1 MPCNVGSS
9 KLDYK
14 VVKSSPYWFSMVVSN
29 HPVPIT
35 DAQVKWGGGSGGNS
49 TGGGGGWIPLKRV
62 FNNQWAY
69 YSEKGPASWPMDIKV
84 TSVTGETVTDK
95 VTNQAGNT
103 GTVNFK
109 ETGGG
114 APGAGYPGKGVP
126 PLNLPNKGSVGGA
139 PADNGAA
146 AASAAKAAGG
156 APAVQSAS
164 VASGGRRLLL
174 A

>member
-1 MPCNVGSS
+1 MGTS

-35 DAQVKWGGGSGGNS
+35 DVQVKWGGAGGGNN
-49 TGGGGGWIPLKRV
+49 TGGGGGWISLKRV

-69 YSEKGPASWPMDIKV
+69 YSEQGPASWPMDIKV

-95 VTNQAGNT
+95 VTSQAGNT
-103 GTVNFK
+103 GAVNFK

-139 PADNGAA
+139 PAGNGAA
-146 AASAAKAAGG
+146 AVPAAAGG
-156 APAVQSAS
+156 APAVQAAS